1 MENDFLDGIYWEEW
15 YNKGNVPMEP
25 IDGTDVKYIPCDKD
39 RVGIKGP
46 CPISPR
52 DRMIMYSNRMLG
64 VPRMRQIR
72 VTNQS
77 CLIPE
82 DFKEAI
88 KVTSILIWLSDAFMN
103 LFHKLWPF
111 FHPNLLL
118 ALISLTTI
126 YSCQKCQKRVG
137 EKQKQVN
144 KIRETF
150 LLADYTSQI
159 GPYLLCN

>member
-88 KVTSILIWLSDAFMN
+88 KVTRYLLICSSDGFTNLVFTNPEFAAAGSRDQTTRPCCGLSES
-103 LFHKLWPF
+103 PF
-111 FHPNLLL
+111 F
-118 ALISLTTI
+118 
-126 YSCQKCQKRVG
+126 CQ
-137 EKQKQVN
+137 
-144 KIRETF
+144 I
-150 LLADYTSQI
+150 
-159 GPYLLCN
+159 

>member
-1 MENDFLDGIYWEEW
+1 MENDFLDGIYWEKW

-25 IDGTDVKYIPCDKD
+25 TDGTDVRYIPCDKD

-46 CPISPR
+46 CPIPLR

-88 KVTSILIWLSDAFMN
+88 KVTRYILICSSDGFTN
-103 LFHKLWPF
+103 SDF
-111 FHPNLLL
+111 FLPNLLL
-118 ALISLTTI
+118 GLISLKGI
-126 YSCQKCQKRVG
+126 FFENQNIPKKMP
-137 EKQKQVN
+137 K
-144 KIRETF
+144 
-150 LLADYTSQI
+150 
-159 GPYLLCN
+159 

>member
-1 MENDFLDGIYWEEW
+1 MENDFLDGIYWEKW

-25 IDGTDVKYIPCDKD
+25 TDGTDVRYIPCDKD

-46 CPISPR
+46 CPIPLR

-88 KVTSILIWLSDAFMN
+88 KVTRYILICSSDGFTN
-103 LFHKLWPF
+103 SDF
-111 FHPNLLL
+111 FFTKFAACFDFL
-118 ALISLTTI
+118 
-126 YSCQKCQKRVG
+126 KRD
-137 EKQKQVN
+137 
-144 KIRETF
+144 IF
-150 LLADYTSQI
+150 
-159 GPYLLCN
+159 

>member
-25 IDGTDVKYIPCDKD
+25 IDGTEVKYIPCDKD

-88 KVTSILIWLSDAFMN
+88 KVTRYLLICLSDGFTN
-103 LFHKLWPF
+103 L
-111 FHPNLLL
+111 
-118 ALISLTTI
+118 
-126 YSCQKCQKRVG
+126 V
-137 EKQKQVN
+137 
-144 KIRETF
+144 
-150 LLADYTSQI
+150 
-159 GPYLLCN
+159 

>member
-88 KVTSILIWLSDAFMN
+88 KVT
-103 LFHKLWPF
+103 
-111 FHPNLLL
+111 
-118 ALISLTTI
+118 
-126 YSCQKCQKRVG
+126 R
-137 EKQKQVN
+137 
-144 KIRETF
+144 
-150 LLADYTSQI
+150 
-159 GPYLLCN
+159 YLLICSSDGFTNLILRISDLFFPKFAACFDLLNNHLFLSKQPKKEWEKTKARKQDS

>member
-25 IDGTDVKYIPCDKD
+25 TDGTEVKYIPCDKD

-88 KVTSILIWLSDAFMN
+88 KVT
-103 LFHKLWPF
+103 
-111 FHPNLLL
+111 
-118 ALISLTTI
+118 
-126 YSCQKCQKRVG
+126 R
-137 EKQKQVN
+137 
-144 KIRETF
+144 
-150 LLADYTSQI
+150 
-159 GPYLLCN
+159 YLLICSSDGFTNLEFRNFTNIFKTDKKQISNRSKKTLTHKALFSQF